1 MGYQIAVDG
10 PAGAGKSTIARGL
23 AKELK
28 FIYIDTGA
36 MYRAVALYFSENHI
50 DLSDADS
57 VASACQT
64 IRIDITYEEGRQRL
78 WLQGKDVSGEIRTEE
93 ISRLAS
99 SVAKN
104 PDVRKKLGQLQ
115 RELAEK
121 SDVVMDGRDIGTV
134 VLPNADLKIFLT
146 ASVKTRADRRY
157 KELTERGESCNI
169 EEIEKNIRERDE
181 QDMHREIAPLVQAED
196 AVYLDSSQL
205 TIEEVTERI
214 RTLFDQK
221 NSL

>member
-134 VLPNADLKIFLT
+134 VLPEADVKIFLT
-146 ASVKTRADRRY
+146 ASSEVRARRRWL
-157 KELTERGESCNI
+157 ELEQRGTSREFAQLLR
-169 EEIEKNIRERDE
+169 ETRERDE
-181 QDMHREIAPLVQAED
+181 NDSRRAASPLRPAPD
-196 AVYLDSSQL
+196 AVALD
-205 TIEEVTERI
+205 TTEIDFQESLARI
-214 RTLFDQK
+214 IQIIRERAGL
-221 NSL
+221 